1 MDIQSVREE
10 FPVLNQKI
18 NGHPLVYL
26 DSSATSQKPLAVI
39 EAVDEYYRLHNSNV
53 HRGVHTLGSRATD
66 LYEGAREKVRNFI
79 NANNEKAIIFN
90 RGTTTAINIVAQ
102 SYGLTHVKEGDEI
115 VMTEMDHHSN
125 IRPWQQATRRTETTR
140 RYIHAEPKV
149 TI

>member
-79 NANNEKAIIFN
+79 NANNEK
-90 RGTTTAINIVAQ
+90 
-102 SYGLTHVKEGDEI
+102 EI
-115 VMTEMDHHSN
+115 KIGRASCRERV
-125 IRPWQQATRRTETTR
+125 
-140 RYIHAEPKV
+140 
-149 TI
+149 

>member
-66 LYEGAREKVRNFI
+66 LYEGAREKVRNYI
-79 NANNEKAIIFN
+79 KANKENEIIYNVRTNRAIKIF
-90 RGTTTAINIVAQ
+90 
-102 SYGLTHVKEGDEI
+102 
-115 VMTEMDHHSN
+115 
-125 IRPWQQATRRTETTR
+125 
-140 RYIHAEPKV
+140 YICYFF
-149 TI
+149 